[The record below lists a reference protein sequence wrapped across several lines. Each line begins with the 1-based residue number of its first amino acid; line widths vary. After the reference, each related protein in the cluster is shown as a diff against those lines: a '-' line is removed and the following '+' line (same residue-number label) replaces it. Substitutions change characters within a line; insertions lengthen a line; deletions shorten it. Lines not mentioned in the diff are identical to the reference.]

1 MKVLYL
7 INHAG
12 KAGTEKYVYN
22 LVKAYKDKKCECFFA
37 YNEEG
42 LLLTQ
47 MKEEN
52 VPCFQFEM
60 KHPFDIKA
68 AKKLAKYLKENEIDV
83 VHAQYPRENYIAL
96 LSKLFYKKT
105 KVVFTSHLTIKTHF
119 IWKLTN
125 NRSYF

>member
-52 VPCFQFEM
+52 VLDHDDLLYYTRKM
-60 KHPFDIKA
+60 LLDS
-68 AKKLAKYLKENEIDV
+68 EI
-83 VHAQYPRENYIAL
+83 ARNYFNDGN
-96 LSKLFYKKT
+96 SP
-105 KVVFTSHLTIKTHF
+105 
-119 IWKLTN
+119 W
-125 NRSYF
+125 